1 MFGGNPFIIIFFFFS
16 RGWYY
21 QNNTLAPT
29 PCFLLYAHP
38 PCFDVF
44 D

>member
-1 MFGGNPFIIIFFFFS
+1 VAGITRTILQP
-16 RGWYY
+16 
-21 QNNTLAPT
+21 PP